1 MSETNY
7 RANRLHRRLFL
18 KEALAGAALAGAGLF
33 EGTTSAVPAPKAKKK
48 PKSCVLLWMSGGP
61 SQIDT
66 VDPKPDA
73 PVAIRGAFGVI
84 DTNVPGIRFCAHL
97 PQLAKQADKLAVIRS
112 ANTADDSHDFAMY
125 HMTTGYPSA
134 RGVVHPE
141 MGAVVAKYLPR
152 PNGRLPS
159 FVSLGVS
166 GNKQAR
172 PGEGFLG
179 PAYQPLRLASHEAAP
194 DGAIKKLCDIG
205 KEWPKY
211 KDVYGDTRFG
221 KNCLAARRLVEAGV
235 PFVEVDLGG
244 FDAHARIAEIM
255 RVRLRDLDPAWAGLL
270 QDLHD
275 RRLLENTLVVWMGEF
290 GRSPTINQRAG
301 RDHWTRGWSIV
312 LAGGGIKAGMVY
324 GATDKTGATIKENPV
339 DEGDLLATIYTALGI
354 DPESKN
360 PAGAKN
366 ISLVPEEAKP
376 IKALLA

>member
-1 MSETNY
+1 
-7 RANRLHRRLFL
+7 
-18 KEALAGAALAGAGLF
+18 
-33 EGTTSAVPAPKAKKK
+33 V
-48 PKSCVLLWMSGGP
+48 
-61 SQIDT
+61 
-66 VDPKPDA
+66 
-73 PVAIRGAFGVI
+73 
-84 DTNVPGIRFCAHL
+84 
-97 PQLAKQADKLAVIRS
+97 
-112 ANTADDSHDFAMY
+112 
-125 HMTTGYPSA
+125 
-134 RGVVHPE
+134 
-141 MGAVVAKYLPR
+141 
-152 PNGRLPS
+152 
-159 FVSLGVS
+159 
-166 GNKQAR
+166 
-172 PGEGFLG
+172 
-179 PAYQPLRLASHEAAP
+179 
-194 DGAIKKLCDIG
+194 
-205 KEWPKY
+205 EWPKY

-290 GRSPTINQRAG
+290 GRSPRINQHAG
-301 RDHWTRGWSIV
+301 RDHWTKGWSIV
-312 LAGGGIKAGMVY
+312 LAGGGTKAGMVY

-366 ISLVPEEAKP
+366 VSLVPEEAKP